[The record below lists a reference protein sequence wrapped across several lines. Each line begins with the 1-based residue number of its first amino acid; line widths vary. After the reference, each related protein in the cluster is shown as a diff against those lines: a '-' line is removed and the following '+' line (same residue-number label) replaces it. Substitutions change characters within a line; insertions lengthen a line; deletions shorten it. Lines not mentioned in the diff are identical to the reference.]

1 MTILPLLLNNQRL
14 FRNKAPIFENNLP
27 YWRILG
33 LCQKKSQPL
42 LEKVNNT
49 LCGIKKS
56 SYLCTQV
63 AKAMEDNILSQAIE
77 AYFEVCHQGIPVT
90 DRKGNVYSMLVYQQ
104 PSQSDSIIGRKYVY
118 LRNCNGE
125 LARYNIKTGE
135 ITVWLFEARV

>member
-1 MTILPLLLNNQRL
+1 MHSGSESVNPAKFSEAEQSLVKQRML
-14 FRNKAPIFENNLP
+14 HFNFFKI
-27 YWRILG
+27 
-33 LCQKKSQPL
+33 
-42 LEKVNNT
+42 
-49 LCGIKKS
+49 
-56 SYLCTQV
+56 
-63 AKAMEDNILSQAIE
+63 MEDNILSQAIE

-135 ITVWLFEARV
+135 ITV

>member
-1 MTILPLLLNNQRL
+1 L
-14 FRNKAPIFENNLP
+14 
-27 YWRILG
+27 W
-33 LCQKKSQPL
+33 
-42 LEKVNNT
+42 
-49 LCGIKKS
+49 IKKIFVS
-56 SYLCTQV
+56 LHSGSESV
-63 AKAMEDNILSQAIE
+63 NPAKFSEAEQSLVKQRFSNKLKFKIMNEILLSQAIE

-135 ITVWLFEARV
+135 ITV